1 MDMSQ
6 PGSSLSVRRFLS
18 SLYLRARLGGTSA
31 FTFPLV
37 SPFCLAGPRF
47 YTLRSA
53 HRRAHAKV
61 APSSDGIRRIT
72 NIMLNILS
80 ISSMRIGPM
89 HYMLICYQ
97 MLCRGGPILT
107 RNRARPPPAP
117 GPIAPPCMSRST
129 HIEGVKNGRPTP

>member
-1 MDMSQ
+1 MSQ

-18 SLYLRARLGGTSA
+18 SLCLRAKLGGTSV
-31 FTFPLV
+31 FTFRLV

-53 HRRAHAKV
+53 RRRAPAKA

-72 NIMLNILS
+72 IIMLNILS
-80 ISSMRIGPM
+80 ISSMRLDLM
-89 HYMLICYQ
+89 HNMLICYQ

-107 RNRARPPPAP
+107 RNRARPPPHPAHN
-117 GPIAPPCMSRST
+117 PPVYEQVNT
-129 HIEGVKNGRPTP
+129 H